1 MVPEE
6 GVEPTQSKAPA
17 DFESAASASSA
28 TPGLLKKYHSREKL
42 GNPFG
47 AWTSADLTTRRKIFA
62 TQKLK
67 KSSKSLENSRKL
79 RYEVGP
85 GITPG
90 VIKMNNEKRRSLLVC
105 FYRLSFVTAVA
116 LLFLACVPASR
127 AQSESINATIRG
139 RISDPSDQPVA
150 GAKATA
156 VNNATGYSRSVDS
169 AEDGY
174 YVIAYLPLG
183 TYTVT
188 VMKDGFATLKFTE
201 IVLQAGQEAVVDGA
215 LTLGTVSTSIEVS
228 GGAPIVDPAR
238 TNIGRTISELEIQ
251 DLPLTSRNPYNWI
264 MFQPG
269 VSGHP
274 NPELGIP
281 RTLNTNGFVDRINYQ
296 MDGMVDTES
305 DRYGLRLF
313 PISSVYVSEVQT
325 VSNSFAPEF
334 GGTTGN
340 IYNVITGSG
349 TNNFHGMFQWIRGP
363 VDTTARPIL
372 LSPTQPKPNLLMNSY
387 GMNAGGPI
395 KKDKLFIFGAYEH
408 LYRALPVPITV
419 SAANQAALQAIGVPS
434 TQFGTAPS
442 VQHAQFLDVRAD
454 WNINEKNRVFA
465 RVNYF
470 RNEYPFNTAVGGLNL
485 LAAEADFRDRA
496 HVGGLQWVSTI
507 SPEFL
512 NEFRF
517 SYPYRNE
524 KHIPGSL
531 TGSGPAVSI
540 PGVATNFN
548 GSISVGDVFAEK
560 IPSWNDNVT
569 YIRGPHTFK
578 AGFGYSRIIDVQEG
592 DSFTQYVFPTIAA
605 YQAAVSGTNPK
616 SYTTVNALIGNTR
629 VAYIS
634 NFFNFFAQDSW
645 QVRPSLLVTYGIRYD
660 RFLSPDPN
668 AAAPFPF
675 SRDFHNPAG
684 DVSPRLGLA
693 WRLGSKTVVR
703 ASWGMFYDAPPT
715 NLWFNALSNDGSGRS
730 FNASLN
736 PSSAGSPSFPQPL
749 TTATAPATPSVF
761 TVTPNFKNAYAL
773 TTTLQVSREL
783 SKNDAVTFAYVNT
796 GGRQLQWL
804 HNTNLIN
811 PLGFLLDGRPVFDP
825 RANAPRANPAFN
837 NVTLQDVGASSRY
850 NALEINYEHRFSRG
864 LVASAAYIFSH
875 TISDAP
881 DVNGFEQNLVY
892 VEDPTNRL
900 RDRGNSYINRPQ
912 SFTASTVWSPRA
924 KVENSIANRLL
935 NDNEFAVLTNIASGD
950 QQNVTANANLNNDSL
965 VTSITRPLNIGRNT
979 LRGPKIVQFDLRYTR
994 TLFTLKERIRAQF
1007 LTEATNIFN
1016 HPNVTSLNTA
1026 GVVVDTTGCP
1036 KSANN
1041 FALDPTH
1048 CGQITGFPSVFGR
1061 PSATVLQGR
1070 ILDFGLGVRW

>member
-1 MVPEE
+1 V
-6 GVEPTQSKAPA
+6 
-17 DFESAASASSA
+17 SA
-28 TPGLLKKYHSREKL
+28 
-42 GNPFG
+42 
-47 AWTSADLTTRRKIFA
+47 
-62 TQKLK
+62 
-67 KSSKSLENSRKL
+67 
-79 RYEVGP
+79 
-85 GITPG
+85 
-90 VIKMNNEKRRSLLVC
+90 VI
-105 FYRLSFVTAVA
+105 
-116 LLFLACVPASR
+116 LLFLTCMPATW

-174 YVIAYLPLG
+174 YVIASLPLG

-188 VMKDGFATLKFTE
+188 VTKDGFATLKFTE

-215 LTLGTVSTSIEVS
+215 LKLGAVSTSIEVS
-228 GGAPIVDPAR
+228 GGAPVLDPAR
-238 TNIGRTISELEIQ
+238 TNISRTISELEIQ
-251 DLPLTSRNPYNWI
+251 NLPLTSRNPYNWI

-325 VSNSFAPEF
+325 VSNSLAPEF

-349 TNNFHGMFQWIRGP
+349 TNNIHGMFQWIRGP

-372 LSPTQPKPNLLMNSY
+372 LGPTKPKPNLLLNSY

-408 LYRALPVPITV
+408 LYRGLPVPTAV
-419 SAANQAALQAIGVPS
+419 SATNQTNLENAGVPAS
-434 TQFGTAPS
+434 QFGTAPA
-442 VQHAQFLDVRAD
+442 VQHAQFLDVRGD
-454 WNINEKNRVFA
+454 WDINEKNRVFV

-496 HVGGLQWVSTI
+496 HVGGLQWVTTI
-507 SPEFL
+507 SPQLL

-540 PGVATNFN
+540 PGIATNFN
-548 GSISVGDVFAEK
+548 GSISVGDVLAEK

-578 AGFGYSRIIDVQEG
+578 AGFGYSRIIDVQQG

-605 YQAAVSGTNPK
+605 YQAAVSGANPK

-660 RFLSPDPN
+660 RFLSPNAN

-730 FNASLN
+730 FNASLS

-950 QQNVTANANLNNDSL
+950 QQNVTANASLNNDSL

-994 TLFTLKERIRAQF
+994 TLFTLKEHIRAQF

-1026 GVVVDTTGCP
+1026 GVRVDATGCP
-1036 KSANN
+1036 QSPA
-1041 FALDPTH
+1041 FTLDPTH
-1048 CGQITGFPSVFGR
+1048 CGQVTGFPQGFGT

>member
-1 MVPEE
+1 MRDDKQRSFFFYFRALSLVI
-6 GVEPTQSKAPA
+6 
-17 DFESAASASSA
+17 
-28 TPGLLKKYHSREKL
+28 
-42 GNPFG
+42 G
-47 AWTSADLTTRRKIFA
+47 A
-62 TQKLK
+62 
-67 KSSKSLENSRKL
+67 
-79 RYEVGP
+79 V
-85 GITPG
+85 
-90 VIKMNNEKRRSLLVC
+90 
-105 FYRLSFVTAVA
+105 
-116 LLFLACVPASR
+116 LLFLVSMPGAR
-127 AQSESINATIRG
+127 AQSESINGTIRG
-139 RISDPSDQPVA
+139 RVSDPSDQSVA
-150 GAKATA
+150 GATATA
-156 VNNATGYSRSVDS
+156 VNNATGYTRTV
-169 AEDGY
+169 ATGEDGY
-174 YVIAYLPLG
+174 YVIPSLPLG
-183 TYTVT
+183 TYTLTVT
-188 VMKDGFATLKFTE
+188 KDGFTTLKFTE
-201 IVLQAGQEAVVDGA
+201 IVLQAGREAVVDGA
-215 LTLGTVSTSIEVS
+215 LKLGPVTTSIEVS

-238 TNIGRTISELEIQ
+238 TNISRTISEIEVQ
-251 DLPLTSRNPYNWI
+251 NLPLTSRNPYNWI

-274 NPELGIP
+274 NAELGIP

-296 MDGMVDTES
+296 MDGMVDTEA

-313 PISSVYVSEVQT
+313 PISSVYVSEIQT

-349 TNNFHGMFQWIRGP
+349 TNNLHGMFQWIRGP

-372 LSPTQPKPNLLMNSY
+372 LSAALPKPNLLLNSY

-408 LYRALPVPITV
+408 LYRGLPVPTAV
-419 SAANQAALQAIGVPS
+419 SATNQTNLENAGVPAS
-434 TQFGTAPS
+434 QFGTAPA
-442 VQHAQFLDVRAD
+442 VQHAQFLDVRGD
-454 WNINEKNRVFA
+454 WNVNEKNRAFA

-470 RNEYPFNTAVGGLNL
+470 RNEFPFNTAVGMLNL

-496 HVGGLQWVSTI
+496 HVGGLQWVTTI
-507 SPEFL
+507 SPQLL

-524 KHIPGSL
+524 KHIAGSL

-540 PGVATNFN
+540 PGIATNFN
-548 GSISVGDVFAEK
+548 GSISVGDVLAEK

-592 DSFTQYVFPTIAA
+592 DSFTQYIFPTIAA
-605 YQAAVSGTNPK
+605 YQAAVSGANPK

-645 QVRPSLLVTYGIRYD
+645 QVRPSLLVTYGLRYD

-693 WRLGSKTVVR
+693 WRLGNKTVVR

-730 FNASLN
+730 FNASLS
-736 PSSAGSPSFPQPL
+736 PSSAGAPSFPQPL

-761 TVTPNFKNAYAL
+761 TVTPNFKNAYAM
-773 TTTLQVSREL
+773 TGTLQVSREL

-796 GGRQLQWL
+796 GGRQVQWL
-804 HNTNLIN
+804 HNINLIN
-811 PLGFLLDGRPVFDP
+811 PVATLADGRPVFSS
-825 RANAPRANPAFN
+825 AINASTRANPAFN

-912 SFTASTVWSPRA
+912 SFTASAVWSPRA
-924 KVENSIANRLL
+924 KVENSVANRLL
-935 NDNEFAVLTNIASGD
+935 NDNEFAMLTNIASGD
-950 QQNVTANANLNNDSL
+950 QQNITTNFNLNGDPL
-965 VTSITRPLNIGRNT
+965 VTSVTRPLHIGRNT
-979 LRGPKIVQFDLRYTR
+979 LRGPKIVQFDFRYTR
-994 TLFTLKERIRAQF
+994 TLFTLKEHIRAQF
-1007 LTEATNIFN
+1007 LTESTNIFN
-1016 HPNVTSLNTA
+1016 RKNVNSLNEVA
-1026 GVVVDTTGCP
+1026 RIDTTGSP
-1036 KSANN
+1036 TTNANYGGMLPLSQQPST
-1041 FALDPTH
+1041 FGTPIA
-1048 CGQITGFPSVFGR
+1048 TGI
-1061 PSATVLQGR
+1061 LQGR

>member
-1 MVPEE
+1 
-6 GVEPTQSKAPA
+6 
-17 DFESAASASSA
+17 
-28 TPGLLKKYHSREKL
+28 
-42 GNPFG
+42 
-47 AWTSADLTTRRKIFA
+47 
-62 TQKLK
+62 
-67 KSSKSLENSRKL
+67 
-79 RYEVGP
+79 
-85 GITPG
+85 
-90 VIKMNNEKRRSLLVC
+90 MNNKKRRFLLVC

-116 LLFLACVPASR
+116 LLFLTCVPASR

-174 YVIAYLPLG
+174 YVIASLPLG

-201 IVLQAGQEAVVDGA
+201 IVLQAGQEAVVDGG
-215 LTLGTVSTSIEVS
+215 LKLGAVSTSIEVS
-228 GGAPIVDPAR
+228 GGAPVVDPAR
-238 TNIGRTISELEIQ
+238 TNIGRTISQVEIEN
-251 DLPLTSRNPYNWI
+251 LPLTSRNPYNWI

-349 TNNFHGMFQWIRGP
+349 TNKVHGMFQWIRGP

-372 LSPTQPKPNLLMNSY
+372 LSPTLPKPNLLMNSY
-387 GMNAGGPI
+387 GVNAGGPI

-408 LYRALPVPITV
+408 LYRALPAPITV
-419 SAANQAALQAIGVPS
+419 SAVNQAALQAIGVPS

-569 YIRGPHTFK
+569 YIRGSHTFK

-592 DSFTQYVFPTIAA
+592 DSFTQYVFKTIAA
-605 YQAAVSGTNPK
+605 YQAAVSGANPK
-616 SYTTVNALIGNTR
+616 SYDTVNALIGNTR
-629 VAYIS
+629 VGYIS

-645 QVRPSLLVTYGIRYD
+645 QLRPSLLVTYGIRYD
-660 RFLSPDPN
+660 RFLSPNAN

-730 FNASLN
+730 FNASLS

-773 TTTLQVSREL
+773 TTTLQFSREL

-950 QQNVTANANLNNDSL
+950 QQNVTANANLNNDLL

-1016 HPNVTSLNTA
+1016 HPNVTSLNAA
-1026 GVVVDTTGCP
+1026 GVVVDTNGCP

-1048 CGQITGFPSVFGR
+1048 CGQVTSFPSSFGR

>member
-1 MVPEE
+1 VIN
-6 GVEPTQSKAPA
+6 VS
-17 DFESAASASSA
+17 D
-28 TPGLLKKYHSREKL
+28 KKRGSLFVHSC
-42 GNPFG
+42 
-47 AWTSADLTTRRKIFA
+47 TS
-62 TQKLK
+62 
-67 KSSKSLENSRKL
+67 
-79 RYEVGP
+79 
-85 GITPG
+85 
-90 VIKMNNEKRRSLLVC
+90 
-105 FYRLSFVTAVA
+105 SFVSAVI
-116 LLFLACVPASR
+116 LLFLTCMPATW

-174 YVIAYLPLG
+174 YVIASLPLG

-188 VMKDGFATLKFTE
+188 VTKDGFATLKFTE

-215 LTLGTVSTSIEVS
+215 LKLGAVSTSIEVS
-228 GGAPIVDPAR
+228 GGAPVLDPAR
-238 TNIGRTISELEIQ
+238 TNISRTISELEIQ
-251 DLPLTSRNPYNWI
+251 NLPLTSRNPYNWI

-325 VSNSFAPEF
+325 VSNSLAPEF

-349 TNNFHGMFQWIRGP
+349 TNNIHGMFQWIRGP

-372 LSPTQPKPNLLMNSY
+372 LGPTKPKPNLLLNSY

-408 LYRALPVPITV
+408 LYRGLPVPTAV
-419 SAANQAALQAIGVPS
+419 SATNQTNLENAGVPAS
-434 TQFGTAPS
+434 QFGTAPA
-442 VQHAQFLDVRAD
+442 VQHAQFLDVRGD
-454 WNINEKNRVFA
+454 WDINEKNRVFV

-496 HVGGLQWVSTI
+496 HVGGLQWVTTI
-507 SPEFL
+507 SPQLL

-540 PGVATNFN
+540 PGIATNFN
-548 GSISVGDVFAEK
+548 GSISVGDVLAEK

-578 AGFGYSRIIDVQEG
+578 AGFGYSRIIDVQQG

-605 YQAAVSGTNPK
+605 YQAAVSGANPK

-660 RFLSPDPN
+660 RFLSPNAN

-730 FNASLN
+730 FNASLS

-950 QQNVTANANLNNDSL
+950 QQNVTANASLNNDSL

-994 TLFTLKERIRAQF
+994 TLFTLKEHIRAQF

-1026 GVVVDTTGCP
+1026 GVRVDATGCP
-1036 KSANN
+1036 QSPA
-1041 FALDPTH
+1041 FTLDPTH
-1048 CGQITGFPSVFGR
+1048 CGQVTGFPQGFGT

>member
-1 MVPEE
+1 
-6 GVEPTQSKAPA
+6 
-17 DFESAASASSA
+17 
-28 TPGLLKKYHSREKL
+28 
-42 GNPFG
+42 
-47 AWTSADLTTRRKIFA
+47 
-62 TQKLK
+62 
-67 KSSKSLENSRKL
+67 
-79 RYEVGP
+79 
-85 GITPG
+85 
-90 VIKMNNEKRRSLLVC
+90 MNNQERLPFVSHVHA
-105 FYRLSFVTAVA
+105 LSFLAVVA
-116 LLFLACVPASR
+116 LLLLSCVSSTW
-127 AQSESINATIRG
+127 AQSESINGTIRG
-139 RISDPSDQPVA
+139 RVSDPSDQPVA
-150 GAKATA
+150 GATVRA
-156 VNNATGYSRSVDS
+156 VNAATGYTRSITSQD
-169 AEDGY
+169 DGY
-174 YVIAYLPLG
+174 YVIPTLPIG

-188 VMKDGFATLKFTE
+188 ITKDGFTTLRFTE

-215 LTLGTVSTSIEVS
+215 LKVGALTTSVEVS

-238 TNIGRTISELEIQ
+238 TNISRTISEAEVQ
-251 DLPLTSRNPYNWI
+251 SLPLTSRNPYNWI

-296 MDGMVDTES
+296 MDGMVDTEA

-334 GGTTGN
+334 GGTTGS

-349 TNNFHGMFQWIRGP
+349 TNTVHGMFQWIRGP

-372 LSPTQPKPNLLMNSY
+372 LAATQPKPNLLMNSY
-387 GMNAGGPI
+387 GLNAGGPI
-395 KKDKLFIFGAYEH
+395 KKDKLFVFGAYEH
-408 LYRALPVPITV
+408 LYRALPVPIAV
-419 SAANQAALQAIGVPS
+419 SAANQAALEAIGVPAS
-434 TQFGTAPS
+434 QFGTAPS
-442 VQHAQFLDVRAD
+442 VQHAQFLDVRGD

-485 LAAEADFRDRA
+485 IAAEADFRDRA
-496 HVGGLQWVSTI
+496 HVAGLQWVSTI
-507 SPEFL
+507 SPELL

-524 KHIPGSL
+524 KHIAGPS
-531 TGSGPAVSI
+531 TGPQPAVSI
-540 PGVATNFN
+540 PGVAFLS
-548 GSISVGDVFAEK
+548 GSVSVGDVLAEK
-560 IPSWNDNVT
+560 IPSWNDNFT

-605 YQAAVSGTNPK
+605 YRAALTGANPK

-629 VAYIS
+629 VGYIS
-634 NFFNFFAQDSW
+634 NFFDIFAQDSW

-660 RFLSPDPN
+660 RFLSPNPDV
-668 AAAPFPF
+668 AAPFPF
-675 SRDFHNPAG
+675 SRNFNNPAG

-693 WRLGSKTVVR
+693 WRVGSKTVVR
-703 ASWGMFYDAPPT
+703 ASWGIFYDAPPT

-730 FNASLN
+730 FNASLS
-736 PSSAGSPSFPQPL
+736 PLSPGAPSFPQPL

-783 SKNDAVTFAYVNT
+783 SHNDAVTFAFVNT
-796 GGRQLQWL
+796 AGRQVQWL
-804 HNTNLIN
+804 HNINLIH

-825 RANAPRANPAFN
+825 RVNAGTRANPAFN
-837 NVTLQDVGASSRY
+837 NVTLQDVGASSRF
-850 NALEINYEHRFSRG
+850 NALEINYEHRFSHG
-864 LVASAAYIFSH
+864 LIVSAAYTYSH

-892 VEDPTNRL
+892 VEDNTNRL
-900 RDRGNSYINRPQ
+900 RDRGNSYINRPHAL
-912 SFTASTVWSPRA
+912 TASTVWSPRV
-924 KVENSIANRLL
+924 KTDNTLIRRLA
-935 NDNEFAVLTNIASGD
+935 NDNELGVLTNISSGD
-950 QQNVTANANLNNDSL
+950 QQNVTASANLNGDPL

-979 LRGPKIVQFDLRYTR
+979 VRGPKIVQFDLRYTR
-994 TLFTLKERIRAQF
+994 TLFTLKERFRAQF

-1026 GVVVDTTGCP
+1026 GVGVVTSGCP
-1036 KSANN
+1036 SSGNA
-1041 FALDPTH
+1041 FTLDATR
-1048 CGQITGFPSVFGR
+1048 CGQLTAGSLPASFA

-1070 ILDFGLGVRW
+1070 LFGFGLGVRW

>member
-1 MVPEE
+1 
-6 GVEPTQSKAPA
+6 
-17 DFESAASASSA
+17 
-28 TPGLLKKYHSREKL
+28 
-42 GNPFG
+42 
-47 AWTSADLTTRRKIFA
+47 
-62 TQKLK
+62 
-67 KSSKSLENSRKL
+67 
-79 RYEVGP
+79 
-85 GITPG
+85 
-90 VIKMNNEKRRSLLVC
+90 VIKVSNEKRGSPFVY
-105 FYRLSFVTAVA
+105 FYASRFVTAVI
-116 LLFLACVPASR
+116 LLFLACTPPAR
-127 AQSESINATIRG
+127 AQSQSINATIRG

-150 GAKATA
+150 GASVTA
-156 VNNATGYSRSVDS
+156 VNTATGHTRSVASGD
-169 AEDGY
+169 DGY
-174 YVIAYLPLG
+174 YVIPLLPIG

-188 VMKDGFATLKFTE
+188 VTKDGFTALKFTE
-201 IVLQAGQEAVVDGA
+201 IVLQAGREAVVDGG
-215 LTLGTVSTSIEVS
+215 LKLGAVTTSIEVG
-228 GGAPIVDPAR
+228 GGAPVVDPAR
-238 TNIGRTISELEIQ
+238 TNISRTITEMEVQ
-251 DLPLTSRNPYNWI
+251 NLPLTSRNPYNWI

-296 MDGMVDTES
+296 MDGMVDTEA

-349 TNNFHGMFQWIRGP
+349 TNNLHGMFQWIRGP

-372 LSPTQPKPNLLMNSY
+372 LSPTLPKPNLLMNSY

-395 KKDKLFIFGAYEH
+395 KKDKLFIYGAYEH

-419 SAANQAALQAIGVPS
+419 SAANQAALEAIGIPAS
-434 TQFGTAPS
+434 QFGTAPS
-442 VQHAQFLDVRAD
+442 VQHAQFLDVRGD
-454 WNINEKNRVFA
+454 WDINAKNHAFV

-485 LAAEADFRDRA
+485 IAAEADFRDRA
-496 HVGGLQWVSTI
+496 HVGGLQWVTTI
-507 SPEFL
+507 SPQLL

-524 KHIPGSL
+524 KHIAGPL

-548 GSISVGDVFAEK
+548 GSVSVGDVLAEK
-560 IPSWNDNVT
+560 IPSWNDNLT

-578 AGFGYSRIIDVQEG
+578 AGFGYSRIIDVQQG

-605 YQAAVSGTNPK
+605 YQAAVSGANPK

-645 QVRPSLLVTYGIRYD
+645 QFRPSLLVTYGIRYD
-660 RFLSPDPN
+660 RFLSPNAN

-693 WRLGSKTVVR
+693 WRLDSKTVVR
-703 ASWGMFYDAPPT
+703 ASWGIFYDAPPT

-730 FNASLN
+730 FNASLS
-736 PSSAGSPSFPQPL
+736 PSSAGAPSFPQPL
-749 TTATAPATPSVF
+749 TTATAPAIPSVF
-761 TVTPNFKNAYAL
+761 TVTPNFKNAYAM

-796 GGRQLQWL
+796 AGRQLQWL
-804 HNTNLIN
+804 HNINLIN
-811 PLGFLLDGRPVFDP
+811 PLGFLLDGRPVFDS
-825 RANAPRANPAFN
+825 RVNAGTRANPAFN
-837 NVTLQDVGASSRY
+837 NVTLQDVGASSKY

-864 LVASAAYIFSH
+864 LVASAAYIYSH

-892 VEDPTNRL
+892 VEDTTNRL

-912 SFTASTVWSPRA
+912 SFTASTVWSPRP
-924 KVENSIANRLL
+924 KVENSFANRLL
-935 NDNEFAVLTNIASGD
+935 NDNQFAMLTNIASGD
-950 QQNVTANANLNNDSL
+950 QQNVTANANLNGDSL
-965 VTSITRPLNIGRNT
+965 VTSITRPLNIGRNIV
-979 LRGPKIVQFDLRYTR
+979 RGPKVVQFDLRYTR
-994 TLFTLKERIRAQF
+994 TLFTLKERFRAQF

-1026 GVVVDTTGCP
+1026 GVSVVTTGCP
-1036 KSANN
+1036 SAANG
-1041 FALDPTH
+1041 FTLDPTH
-1048 CGQITGFPSVFGR
+1048 CGQLTSGSLPTSFA

-1070 ILDFGLGVRW
+1070 LLGFGLGVRW

>member
-1 MVPEE
+1 
-6 GVEPTQSKAPA
+6 
-17 DFESAASASSA
+17 
-28 TPGLLKKYHSREKL
+28 
-42 GNPFG
+42 
-47 AWTSADLTTRRKIFA
+47 
-62 TQKLK
+62 
-67 KSSKSLENSRKL
+67 
-79 RYEVGP
+79 
-85 GITPG
+85 
-90 VIKMNNEKRRSLLVC
+90 MNNKKRRSLLVC
-105 FYRLSFVTAVA
+105 FYTLSFVTAVV
-116 LLFLACVPASR
+116 LLFLTCVPASR

-188 VMKDGFATLKFTE
+188 VTKEGFATLKFTE

-215 LTLGTVSTSIEVS
+215 LQLGTMSTSIEVS

-238 TNIGRTISELEIQ
+238 TNISRTISELEIQ

-296 MDGMVDTES
+296 MDGMVDTEA

-313 PISSVYVSEVQT
+313 PISSVYVSEIQT

-340 IYNVITGSG
+340 IFNVITGSG
-349 TNNFHGMFQWIRGP
+349 TNNLHGMFQWIRGP

-372 LSPTQPKPNLLMNSY
+372 LPASQPKPNLLMNSY
-387 GMNAGGPI
+387 GMNAGGPL

-408 LYRALPVPITV
+408 LYRALPVPIT
-419 SAANQAALQAIGVPS
+419 ANQAALQAIGIPAS
-434 TQFGTAPS
+434 QFGTAPS
-442 VQHAQFLDVRAD
+442 VQHAQFLDVRGD

-485 LAAEADFRDRA
+485 IAAEADFRDRA

-507 SPEFL
+507 SPQMV

-524 KHIPGSL
+524 KHVPGSL
-531 TGSGPAVSI
+531 TGPGPAVTIS
-540 PGVATNFN
+540 GVANFN
-548 GSISVGDVFAEK
+548 GSVSVGDVLAEK

-578 AGFGYSRIIDVQEG
+578 AGFGYSRIIDVQQG
-592 DSFTQYVFPTIAA
+592 DSFTQYVFKTIPD
-605 YQAAVSGTNPK
+605 YQAAASGANPK
-616 SYTTVNALIGNTR
+616 SYNTVNAVIGNTR
-629 VAYIS
+629 VGYIS

-730 FNASLN
+730 FNASLS
-736 PSSAGSPSFPQPL
+736 PASPGAPSFPQPL

-761 TVTPNFKNAYAL
+761 TVTPNFKNAYAM
-773 TTTLQVSREL
+773 TTTIQISREL
-783 SKNDAVTFAYVNT
+783 SRNDAVTFALVNT

-804 HNTNLIN
+804 HNINLTNPIATLS
-811 PLGFLLDGRPVFDP
+811 DGRPVFSS
-825 RANAPRANPAFN
+825 AINASTRANPAFN
-837 NVTLQDVGASSRY
+837 NVTLQDVGTSSSY
-850 NALEINYEHRFSRG
+850 NALEINYEHRFSHG
-864 LVASAAYIFSH
+864 LVASAAYIYSH

-950 QQNVTANANLNNDSL
+950 QQNVTANANLNGDSL
-965 VTSITRPLNIGRNT
+965 VTSITRPLNIGRNIV
-979 LRGPKIVQFDLRYTR
+979 RGPKIVQFDLRYTR
-994 TLFTLKERIRAQF
+994 TLFTFKERFRAQF

-1016 HPNVTSLNTA
+1016 HPNITSLNEVA
-1026 GVVVDTTGCP
+1026 SVDTTG
-1036 KSANN
+1036 S
-1041 FALDPTH
+1041 PTTNPNY
-1048 CGQITGFPSVFGR
+1048 GGMLPLSQQ
-1061 PSATVLQGR
+1061 PSAFGKPTSTVLQGR